1 MTVVVHRYLQSVRK
15 VQAIIRGYIACKYA
29 KVEALEKIW
38 NKQELQYIRRKLEQ
52 KRARM
57 RDLHAAKR
65 SHDQQFSEVSSKT
78 FTEMKQQA
86 KIWSKIDGRMEQMVN
101 TLKLTGVIQEET
113 EEEIIARL
121 VIPEKMRKQTLKQYI
136 EKVVS
141 LIMLLFHSFYHF
153 WTIMWK

>member
-15 VQAIIRGYIACKYA
+15 VQAMIRDYIACKNA
-29 KVEALEKIW
+29 KVEAMEKIW
-38 NKQELQYIRRKLEQ
+38 NKLEVQYIHRKLEQ

-65 SHDQQFSEVSSKT
+65 SSDQQFSEMGSRM

-121 VIPEKMRKQTLKQYI
+121 VVPEEMRKKSLKQYL

-141 LIMLLFHSFYHF
+141 LLLWSFY
-153 WTIMWK
+153 